1 MTSLALLPHSR
12 RRVLVD
18 SSGFLAA
25 FNPRDEHHHQARAL
39 WDTLIE
45 QRFRTYTTNYVIAET
60 HNIFIVR
67 LGHQHARTF
76 LRDIAQ
82 SKIVTIRV
90 RAFDE
95 ERARNIVL
103 RYTDK
108 DFSLIDA
115 TSFVIMERLDIPYAF
130 TFDRHFAQ
138 HGLTVL
144 TQALL

>member
-1 MTSLALLPHSR
+1 M
-12 RRVLVD
+12 
-18 SSGFLAA
+18 
-25 FNPRDEHHHQARAL
+25 
-39 WDTLIE
+39 WDTLTE

-60 HNIFIVR
+60 HNLFIVR

-76 LRDIAQ
+76 LRDVAQ

-90 RAFDE
+90 RASDE
-95 ERARNIVL
+95 EQARNIVL

-108 DFSLIDA
+108 DFSLDDA

-130 TFDRHFAQ
+130 TFDRHFTQ

-144 TQALL
+144 TQALP